1 MDRTATL
8 LRRTLL
14 CAVLACPLALYSLPA
29 AWGLRALWAL
39 LIMPRGP
46 AAPALWRQRQT
57 PWAGL
62 RRAMVSLTPAL
73 AAEAALYR
81 LSAAPAF
88 HALTALTGVLIQA
101 VLILRAQK
109 TGGRHLAVCLIS
121 IAVFIAC
128 TR

>member
-39 LIMPRGP
+39 LVLPWGR

-57 PWAGL
+57 PRAGL
-62 RRAMVSLTPAL
+62 RRALVTLTPAL

-88 HALTALTGVLIQA
+88 HTLTALTGVLIQA
-101 VLILRAQK
+101 DLLLRAQK
-109 TGGRHLAVCLIS
+109 PGRRHLAACLIS